1 MEKGFWETG
10 ATKNN
15 TVLQISYSPTVWT
28 ATSVLFLSLL
38 LISLLLISLIPLGF
52 DSFGSFG
59 IVKIVKGMGVNLA
72 DYLGSAIIRLEE
84 HFWFYIPLGIVGIW
98 RWLVWGVKKTGA
110 ALYKPIPAEDSSNYT
125 LSIIT
130 PVYDEDPETFHLAL
144 QSWERNKPD
153 EIIAVIDERDKD
165 CIRVFQTFSKK
176 RSWAKLIITPKPG
189 KRQAL
194 ADGILEAKSEIVA
207 LVDSDTIWDPKMKEK
222 LLPPFSNPAIGGVTP
237 RNHPVRRQ
245 SIWEKMTD
253 VFWDIRNYYD
263 LPSQTA
269 IGSALTCLTG
279 RTSLYRREILVP
291 KLAEF
296 LNEILLGKRKESGE
310 DKCLTRLIQRDGWKT
325 YYQSTA
331 VIYSVAASDFKTFIT
346 QRLRWTRNSHNSD
359 LVSLLDGWA
368 WRHPYLAFYM
378 IDRFISTF
386 TLFLGPI
393 FLGISIYYHQ
403 FTVTLAILALWMV
416 GRGIKILPHL
426 RRRPEDIPLV
436 PIFVVINF
444 LMALIKLYALI
455 TIREQKWIREHYQLK
470 GLGHKTREIA
480 LAKIKDMILT
490 TEIIASMVI
499 FVVYVLR

>member
-1 MEKGFWETG
+1 
-10 ATKNN
+10 
-15 TVLQISYSPTVWT
+15 VLRVHSYSSIAIWT

-38 LISLLLISLIPLGF
+38 FISMLLVGLTPLGF
-52 DSFGSFG
+52 DSFG
-59 IVKIVKGMGVNLA
+59 IVKIVKGMGVSLA
-72 DYLGSAIIRLEE
+72 DYFGSAIIKLEE
-84 HFWFYIPLGIVGIW
+84 HFWFYVPLGVVGIW

-110 ALYKPIPAEDSSNYT
+110 AFYKPIPEDAFDST

-130 PVYDEDPETFHLAL
+130 PVYNEDPTTFNLAL
-144 QSWERNKPD
+144 HSWERNKPN
-153 EIIAVIDERDKD
+153 EIIAVIDERDND
-165 CIRVFQTFSKK
+165 CIKVFQNFSKS
-176 RSWAKLIITPKPG
+176 RSQAKLIVTSKPG

-194 ADGILEAKSEIVA
+194 ADGILEAKGKIVA
-207 LVDSDTIWDPKMKEK
+207 LVDSDTIWDLKIKEK
-222 LLPPFSNPAIGGVTP
+222 LLQPFSNPIIGGVTP
-237 RNHPVRRQ
+237 RNHPVKRQ

-253 VFWDIRNYYD
+253 VFWDMRNYYD

-269 IGSALTCLTG
+269 MGSALTCLTG
-279 RTSLYRREILVP
+279 RTSLYRREILLT
-291 KLAEF
+291 KLDEF

-331 VIYSVAASDFKTFIT
+331 VIYSVAAPDFKTFIM

-359 LVSLLDGWA
+359 LDSLFDGWA

-393 FLGISIYYHQ
+393 FLGFSIYYHQ

-426 RRRPEDIPLV
+426 RRRPEDILLV
-436 PIFVVINF
+436 PVFVAINF
-444 LMALIKLYALI
+444 LMALVKLYALV
-455 TIREQKWIREHYQLK
+455 TIREQKWIREHYQLNK
-470 GLGHKTREIA
+470 RPGHTHAAFQR
-480 LAKIKDMILT
+480 IKDIILM
-490 TEIIASMVI
+490 TEVLSCLVL
-499 FVVYVLR
+499 FVFYVLI